1 MGMDRRFL
9 ERVKLDTPQM
19 NPDITQGLAVKIV
32 PWGERYVRGVLDSAS
47 KNFPPGFEF
56 VDLDRCTPHQAFN
69 EEPRK
74 KNDKRTFEMARSDV
88 TLMRLRTRYKG
99 EPLPDRF
106 IYFPYVGEAGS
117 MVLSGAKYFVSPVLS
132 DVVLSY
138 ELNNVF
144 VRLLRDKFAIKRLT
158 HDVMFDGVLSQESVA
173 WALIYHVNTE
183 QKNKSKKIKAKS
195 SLFHYLLCRYGFTE
209 TFQKFGKCLP
219 EVGTYNINNISYPES
234 DWVICA
240 SKQRPPREF
249 GAKGFYQPTQ
259 IRMAI
264 RRSEFT
270 PMVKSMV
277 TAFFYVVDNFPQRI
291 EPQYLDNKRMWKI
304 LMGLILFGD
313 SKGEGGLHDDVEEHI
328 RSLDEYMDD
337 IIVDKFKQIG
347 MNCTDI
353 YQFFA
358 IAIERFDE
366 WIRSA
371 GEKVNSLYDKE
382 LSILYDVF
390 SPITES
396 IINFHFKLKTAA
408 KKELTKSEIINTMN
422 NHLKPRTVYALTK
435 QPPGISNMSYS
446 GDNKFLKITSVM
458 FPQKNVKHKGGGS
471 EDSAQSM
478 TDPSKRL
485 HVSFAEIGNYCN
497 LPKSNPTGDGR
508 ISPYVKFDEKGIVL
522 RDPEFKDML
531 DQIQEQISRD

>member
-9 ERVKLDTPQM
+9 ARVADNTPKM
-19 NPDITQGLAVKIV
+19 NRDIVDGLAVKFI
-32 PWGERYVRGVLDSAS
+32 PQGEDYIRRVWAS
-47 KNFPPGFEF
+47 VSLPTGLEF
-56 VDLDRCTPHQAFN
+56 VDAVRCNPLQEFN

-74 KNDKRTFEMARSDV
+74 RNDRRVFEMARSDV
-88 TLMRLRTRYKG
+88 YLMKYLFRYKG
-99 EPLPDRF
+99 EDLPPR
-106 IYFPYVGEAGS
+106 YVYLPYVGEAGS
-117 MVLSGAKYFVSPVLS
+117 LMLSGARYFVSPVLS
-132 DVVLSY
+132 DVVLSF

-144 VRLLRDKFAIKRLT
+144 VRLLRDKFAIKRTNHELI
-158 HDVMFDGVLSQESVA
+158 FDGTVETIPVA
-173 WALIYHVNTE
+173 WALIYHVNSE
-183 QKNKSKKIKAKS
+183 QKSKSKKIKAKS
-195 SLFHYLLCRYGFTE
+195 SLFHYMLCRFGFTE
-209 TFQKFGKCLP
+209 TFQRFGRCLP
-219 EVGTYNINNISYPES
+219 EIGTYNINNISYPEKE
-234 DWVICA
+234 WVIVSSRQQA
-240 SKQRPPREF
+240 PREF

-270 PMVKSMV
+270 PLVKNMV
-277 TAFFYVVDNFPQRI
+277 TAFFYIVDNFPQRI

-304 LMGLILFGD
+304 LMGLILFGET
-313 SKGEGGLHDDVEEHI
+313 KGEGGLHDDVDEHI
-328 RSLDEYMDD
+328 KSLDEYMDA
-337 IIVDKFKQIG
+337 IIVEKFKELN
-347 MNCTDI
+347 MDCENI

-358 IAIERFDE
+358 IAIDKFND
-366 WIRSA
+366 WIMTA

-435 QPPGISNMSYS
+435 QPPGVSNMSYS
-446 GDNKFLKITSVM
+446 GDNAALKITTVM
-458 FPQKNVKHKGGGS
+458 FPQKNVKLKGGS

-508 ISPYVKFDEKGIVL
+508 INPYLSFNAKGHVL
-522 RDPEFKDML
+522 RNEQLRPLL
-531 DQIQEQISRD
+531 DEVQAMIRRD